1 MPDAQCI
8 ARRFQLAQLGGR
20 FQQRTQQAFFILRV
34 PMTHAAMR
42 LIEASRSQGRYAPG
56 QTDRDAQSHWHCL
69 GFIIQQHYVIAVP
82 ANRTLTCS
90 SNCGTY
96 SMAAE
101 ILSEILQSGG
111 SARRPGTAQSG
122 GWWLPHVKLIGANRV
137 ALCANAKQLLSTASI
152 WCAGFSFS
160 LITSSVLPADADA
173 GRDGQR

>member
-1 MPDAQCI
+1 MPDAHVI

-20 FQQRTQQAFFILRV
+20 FQQRTRRAFFILRV

-42 LIEASRSQGRYAPG
+42 LIEHRRSQGRYAPG
-56 QTDRDAQSHWHCL
+56 QTDRDAQSHGNCL

-82 ANRTLTCS
+82 ANRRLTCS

-101 ILSEILQSGG
+101 ILSKSLQSGG

-122 GWWLPHVKLIGANRV
+122 GCGIPHVKLIGANRV
-137 ALCANAKQLLSTASI
+137 ALCANANNLLSTASI

-160 LITSSVLPADADA
+160 LITHPVLPADADA